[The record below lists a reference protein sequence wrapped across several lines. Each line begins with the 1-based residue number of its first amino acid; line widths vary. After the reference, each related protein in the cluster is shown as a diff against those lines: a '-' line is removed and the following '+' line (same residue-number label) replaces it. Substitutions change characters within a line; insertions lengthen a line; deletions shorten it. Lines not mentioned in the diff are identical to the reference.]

1 MLKIIFLVIGIIF
14 FVFVVLLPLLGF
26 FVGFSSIIQDDRG
39 TPWEGARYL
48 DGR

>member
-26 FVGFSSIIQDDRG
+26 FVGLSAIYESDKGKD
-39 TPWEGARYL
+39 WEGARYL
-48 DGR
+48 DSR